1 MRSKLNLTLGLD
13 NDIES
18 FEFENE
24 LSRFSVKPNTSLRM
38 TVAINHKFLNLKFGF
53 SPKFLASGDSNE
65 KGSTKLFRFAF
76 NIFIKNWMQVFE
88 FSNVSGYYIE
98 DITGDNFSL
107 FQDSDYFLLPDMKT
121 RSFRGVTSYK
131 FNDNFSIRSITNR
144 SEIQRKSAGSFI
156 PSFNYD
162 YFKMSGSSSI
172 QKIETVNLILN
183 AAYFYTFVIKKN
195 WYFNLSA
202 GGGTGVAF
210 NRLLED
216 EENNNSVWTN
226 AIIFDLKSLV
236 GFGYNSENFF
246 GGISYLGNVT
256 SQDEKSVIKF
266 GSTRGVF
273 NVFFGYRFKS
283 PEFVDKSFNWLEDK
297 IPLN

>member
-1 MRSKLNLTLGLD
+1 
-13 NDIES
+13 
-18 FEFENE
+18 
-24 LSRFSVKPNTSLRM
+24 
-38 TVAINHKFLNLKFGF
+38 
-53 SPKFLASGDSNE
+53 
-65 KGSTKLFRFAF
+65 
-76 NIFIKNWMQVFE
+76 
-88 FSNVSGYYIE
+88 
-98 DITGDNFSL
+98 
-107 FQDSDYFLLPDMKT
+107 
-121 RSFRGVTSYK
+121 
-131 FNDNFSIRSITNR
+131 
-144 SEIQRKSAGSFI
+144 
-156 PSFNYD
+156 
-162 YFKMSGSSSI
+162 MSGSSSI

-195 WYFNLSA
+195 WYFDLSA